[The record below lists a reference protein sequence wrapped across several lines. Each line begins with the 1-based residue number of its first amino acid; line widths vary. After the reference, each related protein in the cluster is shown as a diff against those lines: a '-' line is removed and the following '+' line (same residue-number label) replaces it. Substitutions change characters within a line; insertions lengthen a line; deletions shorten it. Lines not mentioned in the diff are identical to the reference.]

1 MQCDFTRCS
10 ISELGRVLS
19 LRFPRASHFR
29 LFEFLPVAV
38 TQMLLMKGWNHLLEN
53 LLCFTRT
60 FKRYQSCFNNVY
72 LKKKEGKETNIA
84 NTVCVTRF
92 VVLLLLHRTD
102 HFSWKKLMQFHNHMF
117 SACCVPNSALGPTD
131 TKKTCDLFGRSY
143 TDEILLYKKLNQ
155 VIKINLWDVWRYMCV
170 CVCVCVLGHFSHVR
184 LFVTIW
190 TITRQAALSMG
201 FSRQEYWSELP
212 CPPPGDR
219 PNPAIQGSNA
229 CFLCLLHWQAGSL
242 ALAPP
247 GKPSCIMSYM
257 VETLKVCKTENDSIM
272 CEIT

>member
-92 VVLLLLHRTD
+92 VVLLLLHRTE

-170 CVCVCVLGHFSHVR
+170 CVCVCVCIRSLQSCST
-184 LFVTIW
+184 LCDN
-190 TITRQAALSMG
+190 MD
-201 FSRQEYWSELP
+201 YN
-212 CPPPGDR
+212 PPGCSVHGILQAR
-219 PNPAIQGSNA
+219 ILEWVAMPSSRGSSQSSDPGIKHM
-229 CFLCLLHWQAGSL
+229 FLMSP
-242 ALAPP
+242 ALA
-247 GKPSCIMSYM
+247 GRFFSTSATWEAQLYNVIHGRNFKGM
-257 VETLKVCKTENDSIM
+257 
-272 CEIT
+272 